1 MRRLRAAGLVL
12 VAVGSMGPVTACGDD
27 GAGVREIEDGSGS
40 GSGSGSCGS
49 GSEDSG
55 STGSE

>member
-40 GSGSGSCGS
+40 GSGSSGS